1 MCSLT
6 LAQWELLMLIRSL
19 VLILTAVLASA
30 AFADQPQ
37 TIRVIPKTYVSPGA
51 SGSVSGSSSYEQHN
65 LYGGQ
70 RLPQGTVR
78 QESRYGSQSVETRGG
93 IRQSIEYPGGLIIE
107 RQPGSG
113 SYQQQRSR

>member
-1 MCSLT
+1 MF
-6 LAQWELLMLIRSL
+6 IRSL
-19 VLILTAVLASA
+19 VLIVGAAFAAA

-37 TIRVIPKTYVSPGA
+37 TIRVIPKSYVSPGA

-70 RLPQGTVR
+70 RLPQGSVR
-78 QESRYGSQSVETRGG
+78 QESRYGSQSIGTRGG
-93 IRQSIEYPGGLIIE
+93 IRQTIEYPGGLIIE
-107 RQPGSG
+107 RQPGGS

>member
-1 MCSLT
+1 MLFRSI
-6 LAQWELLMLIRSL
+6 LMIF
-19 VLILTAVLASA
+19 AASIAGA

-70 RLPQGTVR
+70 RLPQGSVR
-78 QESRYGSQSVETRGG
+78 QESRYGSQSIETRGG
-93 IRQSIEYPGGLIIE
+93 IRQSTEYPGGLIIE

>member
-1 MCSLT
+1 MFI
-6 LAQWELLMLIRSL
+6 WSL
-19 VLILTAVLASA
+19 VLILATAFASA

-37 TIRVIPKTYVSPGA
+37 TIRVIPKSYVSPGA
-51 SGSVSGSSSYEQHN
+51 SGSVSGSVRYEQHN

-70 RLPQGTVR
+70 RLPQGSVR
-78 QESRYGSQSVETRGG
+78 QESRYGSQSSETRGG

>member
-1 MCSLT
+1 
-6 LAQWELLMLIRSL
+6 MLIRS
-19 VLILTAVLASA
+19 ILMILAASVASA

-37 TIRVIPKTYVSPGA
+37 TIRVIPKSYVSPGA
-51 SGSVSGSSSYEQHN
+51 SGSVSGSSSYQQHN

-70 RLPQGTVR
+70 RLPQGSVR
-78 QESRYGSQSVETRGG
+78 QECSYGSYSSESRGG
-93 IRQSIEYPGGLIIE
+93 IRQSTEYPGGLIIE

>member
-1 MCSLT
+1 MF
-6 LAQWELLMLIRSL
+6 IRSIVL
-19 VLILTAVLASA
+19 VLAAMFVGA

-51 SGSVSGSSSYEQHN
+51 SGSISGSSSYEQHN

-70 RLPQGTVR
+70 RLPQGSVR
-78 QESRYGSQSVETRGG
+78 QESRYGSQSIETRGG
-93 IRQSIEYPGGLIIE
+93 IRQSTEYPGGLIIE

-113 SYQQQRSR
+113 SYQQRRSR

>member
-1 MCSLT
+1 
-6 LAQWELLMLIRSL
+6 MLIRS
-19 VLILTAVLASA
+19 ILMILAASVASA

-37 TIRVIPKTYVSPGA
+37 TIRVIPKSYVSPGA

-70 RLPQGTVR
+70 RLPQGSMR
-78 QESRYGSQSVETRGG
+78 QESRSGSYSSETRGG
-93 IRQSIEYPGGLIIE
+93 IRQSTEYPGGLIIE

>member
-1 MCSLT
+1 
-6 LAQWELLMLIRSL
+6 MLIRS
-19 VLILTAVLASA
+19 ILMILAASFAAA

-37 TIRVIPKTYVSPGA
+37 TIRVIPKSYVSPGA
-51 SGSVSGSSSYEQHN
+51 SGSVSGYERYEQHN

-70 RLPQGTVR
+70 RLPQGSVR
-78 QESRYGSQSVETRGG
+78 QESRYGSQSTETRGG

>member
-1 MCSLT
+1 MFIRLLVLT
-6 LAQWELLMLIRSL
+6 LAASF
-19 VLILTAVLASA
+19 VSA

-37 TIRVIPKTYVSPGA
+37 IIRVIPKSYVSPGA
-51 SGSVSGSSSYEQHN
+51 SGSVSGSSSYQQHN

-93 IRQSIEYPGGLIIE
+93 IRQSTEYPGGLIIE
-107 RQPGSG
+107 RQPSSG
-113 SYQQQRSR
+113 RYQQQRSR

>member
-1 MCSLT
+1 
-6 LAQWELLMLIRSL
+6 MLNRSL
-19 VLILTAVLASA
+19 VLILTTMLVGA

-37 TIRVIPKTYVSPGA
+37 TIRVIPKSYVSPGA

-70 RLPQGTVR
+70 RLPQGSVR
-78 QESRYGSQSVETRGG
+78 QESSYGSYGSYSSETRGG
-93 IRQSIEYPGGLIIE
+93 IRQSTEYPGGLIIE

>member
-1 MCSLT
+1 MLFRSILMI
-6 LAQWELLMLIRSL
+6 LA
-19 VLILTAVLASA
+19 ASIAGA

-70 RLPQGTVR
+70 RLPQGSVR
-78 QESRYGSQSVETRGG
+78 QESRYGSQSIETRGG
-93 IRQSIEYPGGLIIE
+93 IRQSTEYPGGLIIE

>member
-1 MCSLT
+1 MF
-6 LAQWELLMLIRSL
+6 IRSL
-19 VLILTAVLASA
+19 VLILATAFASA

-37 TIRVIPKTYVSPGA
+37 TIRVIPKSYVSPGA
-51 SGSVSGSSSYEQHN
+51 SGSVSGSSSYQQHN

-70 RLPQGTVR
+70 RLPQGSVR
-78 QESRYGSQSVETRGG
+78 QESSYGSYSSESRGG
-93 IRQSIEYPGGLIIE
+93 IRQSTEYPGGLIIE

>member
-1 MCSLT
+1 MF
-6 LAQWELLMLIRSL
+6 IRSL
-19 VLILTAVLASA
+19 VLFVGATFAAA

-37 TIRVIPKTYVSPGA
+37 TIRVIPKSYVSPGA

-70 RLPQGTVR
+70 RLPQGSVR
-78 QESRYGSQSVETRGG
+78 QESRYGSQSIEARGG
-93 IRQSIEYPGGLIIE
+93 IRQTIEYPGGLIIE
-107 RQPGSG
+107 RQPGGS

>member
-1 MCSLT
+1 MF
-6 LAQWELLMLIRSL
+6 IRSL
-19 VLILTAVLASA
+19 VLFLATALAAA

-51 SGSVSGSSSYEQHN
+51 SGSVSSSSSYEQHN